1 MSTKYIFDIDLTL
14 YSKKDYLE
22 DTDDEK
28 FYNSMKQKNKL
39 RELLLANPYKKYI
52 LTNGSFEHAYKVL
65 EKLNLENIF
74 EEMVNGYNLQVYK
87 PTPYIYHEAQYE
99 FEIDD
104 KDKVYYF
111 EDLKENL
118 KISKE
123 LYNWITVLINPD
135 NDESPEEYI
144 DYTFRTIEDAMNYFT
159 TIPIMVNLSLL
170 PRNLVNAVLA
180 YHPLLTSYDRTYVT
194 SVNIRDNPLS
204 HSRLKWTRL
213 RLRKRWEVQTKS
225 DFRAIVE
232 EQMVS
237 DLAVK
242 VWHVEV
248 LLHRQRML
256 LFARHKKPSDKGV
269 DDKVVNE
276 LKEIFR
282 FSGVV
287 TSTWVGK

>member
-28 FYNSMKQKNKL
+28 FYNSLKQKNKL
-39 RELLLANPYKKYI
+39 RELLLANPSKKYL
-52 LTNGSFEHAYKVL
+52 LTNASFEHAYNVL
-65 EKLNLENIF
+65 EKLNLDNIF

-123 LYNWITVLINPD
+123 LYNWVTVLIDPE
-135 NDESPEEYI
+135 NDDSKEEYI
-144 DYTFRTIEDAMNYFT
+144 DYTFKTIEDAMTYFT
-159 TIPIMVNLSLL
+159 ATLVVRDLSRL
-170 PRNLVNAVLA
+170 PPELVSAVLA
-180 YHPLLTSYDRTYVT
+180 YHPLLTSYVRAYVT
-194 SVNIRDNPLS
+194 SVSIRDNPTT
-204 HSRLKWTRL
+204 HARLRWAPL
-213 RLRKRWEVQTKS
+213 RLRKRWEVRTAA
-225 DFRAIVE
+225 DFHAIVR
-232 EQMVS
+232 EQMVPG
-237 DLAVK
+237 LAVK

-248 LLHRQRML
+248 ILHRQRL
-256 LFARHKKPSDKGV
+256 LLVARQEQP
-269 DDKVVNE
+269 DDQVVNGM
-276 LKEIFR
+276 KEIFR
-282 FSGVV
+282 LSGVV
-287 TSTWVGK
+287 TPTWGK